1 MGTVQ
6 DAADDLELVLYVD
19 ADFCGER
26 AHTKSTSGGYLVLH
40 GPQTWFPLA
49 WISKRQTSTS
59 RSTTEAEVI
68 SLAHSL
74 YLEGLPSLQL
84 WERLLGRPVKLR
96 VKEDN
101 QATIKVVK
109 KGFSP
114 KLRHIQ
120 RTHKV
125 NLGCLQEIFEED
137 ESSVLEYV
145 ETDKQAADIFTKGL
159 VPAKWPNALALLG
172 IRELP
177 EEIKTTKVAIPG
189 LGDN

>member
-26 AHTKSTSGGYLVLH
+26 AHTKSTSGG
-40 GPQTWFPLA
+40 PQTGFPLA
-49 WISKRQTSTS
+49 WVSKRQTSTS

-68 SLAHSL
+68 SLAHS
-74 YLEGLPSLQL
+74 EWLPSLQL
-84 WERLLGRPVKLR
+84 WERLLDRPVKLR

-120 RTHKV
+120 RTHNPIDQV
-125 NLGCLQEIFEED
+125 RQF
-137 ESSVLEYV
+137 
-145 ETDKQAADIFTKGL
+145 
-159 VPAKWPNALALLG
+159 PA
-172 IRELP
+172 
-177 EEIKTTKVAIPG
+177 
-189 LGDN
+189 